1 MNTKEFENYEILP
14 EVNEEGFYKVKILSG
29 DFNGCVFNFGKV
41 EFPNENEPI
50 LSFEYNH
57 LEGESGGE
65 DKKKEYETT
74 IGNIL
79 VELIRKAIESRELI
93 FTGGTDEN

>member
-1 MNTKEFENYEILP
+1 MSQKEFEDYEVSTDVT
-14 EVNEEGFYKVKILSG
+14 EDGFYKVKILSG
-29 DFNGCVFNFGKV
+29 KFSGCVFNFGKV

-57 LEGESGGE
+57 LDGENGGE
-65 DKKKEYETT
+65 DSKKEYETT

-79 VELIRKAIESRELI
+79 VELIRKAIENRELI
-93 FTGGTDEN
+93 FTGGTE